1 MPLNEELERLLVAG
15 TVSAIGQAYRD
26 GLLSIEDAVIW
37 YLARIETLNQAGPK
51 LNAVKAVATNAIEE
65 AARLDE
71 ELATGHDR
79 GPLHGIPILIKA
91 NVMMGQSYTVHAGVA
106 ALRKFRPT
114 ITATVVA
121 RLRDAGAII
130 LGQTNMTEFADYVA
144 DVMPAGFSGAEG
156 MVLNPHG
163 IAYRRGPYGRGL
175 GSSVGS
181 ASSVAAGLAPLA
193 IGGETQNS
201 IQTPASYS
209 SVVGYKPSLGAITR
223 AGIMPLVPS
232 QDAAGFIG
240 RTVGDVAIATAA
252 VAGAD
257 VRDAASMLWPIERQE
272 GARTRIADMSQLTI
286 GVPRR
291 AMADREQFADVMPQF
306 NAALASLA
314 GAGATIVDPC
324 DLPSADALQEVR
336 STVFATEFK
345 EALNCFL
352 ADQRPSEDIH
362 SLADLIAWNAAHP
375 EVIPYGQS
383 LLIAAEATHGIRHIS
398 YIEDKRRDLE
408 LSRTNGIDAAMSAG
422 NVDVLIAPMG
432 AAAKCTGKAGAPT
445 LAIPMGMSADGT
457 PFGVTLYA
465 RWGDDDAV
473 LAAGA
478 LVEAHIG
485 DRRLPNLALNDQ
497 ENQ

>member
-1 MPLNEELERLLVAG
+1 MPLNEELERLLISGSA
-15 TVSAIGQAYRD
+15 SAIGQAYRD
-26 GLLSIEDAVIW
+26 GLLSIEDAVKW
-37 YLARIETLNQAGPK
+37 YLARIEALNQAGPK
-51 LNAVKAVATNAIEE
+51 LNAVKTVATNAIEE

-91 NVMMGQSYTVHAGVA
+91 NVMMGPDYTVHAGVA
-106 ALRKFRPT
+106 ALRDFRPT
-114 ITATVVA
+114 ITATLVT
-121 RLRDAGAII
+121 RLRAAGAII

-163 IAYRRGPYGRGL
+163 ITYGRGQ

-181 ASSVAAGLAPLA
+181 ASSVAAGFAPLA
-193 IGGETQNS
+193 VGGETQNS

-240 RTVGDVAIATAA
+240 RTVNDVAIATAA

-257 VRDAASMLWPIERQE
+257 VRDAASMLWSIERRE
-272 GARTRIADMSQLTI
+272 GALSRVTDISQLTI

-291 AMADREQFADVMPQF
+291 AMADRDQFADVMPQF
-306 NAALASLA
+306 NAALAFLA
-314 GAGATIVDPC
+314 MAGATIVDPC
-324 DLPSADALQEVR
+324 DLPSAEALQDVR

-352 ADQRPSEDIH
+352 ADHHPSEDIH
-362 SLADLIAWNAAHP
+362 SLADLIAWNSVHA

-398 YIEDKRRDLE
+398 YISDKRRDLE
-408 LSRTNGIDAAMSAG
+408 LSRTQGIDAAMSAG

-445 LAIPMGMSADGT
+445 LAIPVGLSAKGT

-485 DRRLPNLALNDQ
+485 DRRLPKLDSNNQ
-497 ENQ
+497 EIQ

>member
-1 MPLNEELERLLVAG
+1 MPLNKELETLLEAG
-15 TVSAIGQAYRD
+15 SLLQIGNAYRH
-26 GLLSIEDAVIW
+26 GAVSIEQAVGW
-37 YLARIETLNQAGPK
+37 FLARIERLNQAGPQ
-51 LNAVKAVATNAIEE
+51 LNAVKAISMTATQDAKQ
-65 AARLDE
+65 LDG
-71 ELATGHDR
+71 ELAAGHDR
-79 GPLHGIPILIKA
+79 GALHGIPILIKA
-91 NVMMGQSYTVHAGVA
+91 NVMMGPQYTVHAGVA
-106 ALRKFRPT
+106 ALRNFCPAV
-114 ITATVVA
+114 TATIVA
-121 RLRDAGAII
+121 RLRAAGAII

-163 IAYRRGPYGRGL
+163 IPYGRGQ

-181 ASSVAAGLAPLA
+181 AASVAAGFAPLA

-201 IQTPASYS
+201 IQTPASHS
-209 SVVGYKPSLGAITR
+209 SVVGYKPSIGALSR

-232 QDAAGFIG
+232 QDAPGFIG
-240 RTVGDVAIATAA
+240 RCVADVAAATAA

-257 VRDAASMLWPIERQE
+257 VRDAASMQWAVDRQQ
-272 GARTRIADMSQLTI
+272 GAARGLSNISDLKI

-306 NAALASLA
+306 EAALAELIR
-314 GAGATIVDPC
+314 AGATIIDPC
-324 DLPSADALQEVR
+324 DLPGADALQVVR

-345 EALNCFL
+345 ESLNCFL
-352 ADQRPSEDIH
+352 EDHSPSQEVH
-362 SLADLIAWNAAHP
+362 TLADLIAWNTAHP
-375 EVIPYGQS
+375 EAIPYGQS
-383 LLIAAEATHGIRHIS
+383 LLIAAEATKGIGHPA
-398 YIEDKRRDLE
+398 YIADKRRDLQ
-408 LSRTNGIDAAMSAG
+408 LSRAAGIDAAIHVG

-445 LAIPMGMSADGT
+445 LAIPVGLSADGT

-465 RWGDDDAV
+465 RWGDDEVV

-485 DRRLPNLALNDQ
+485 DRRLPKIVSKS
-497 ENQ
+497 